1 MTVDVVDVELTSLDV
16 DPKMA
21 FYVAYHGLAAGH
33 CNTGP
38 LCVGSRSSPFLRF
51 LIFKI
56 FFHGCFEAFWGWAPP
71 FPLPQMMS
79 GREVL
84 APVKIEGGGGGAHP
98 EAQLTLWRLAYEWC
112 KLW

>member
-1 MTVDVVDVELTSLDV
+1 MFTVTVDVVDVELTSLDV
-16 DPKMA
+16 DPKIA

-38 LCVGSRSSPFLRF
+38 LFVGSRSSPFLRF

-56 FFHGCFEAFWGWAPP
+56 FFHGCFEALRGWAPP
-71 FPLPQMMS
+71 FPLPLS
-79 GREVL
+79 LLLSRL
-84 APVKIEGGGGGAHP
+84 RGGGGGAHP